1 MNVEELQ
8 DRLILRKMKEAKNFG
23 GGGKGLDV
31 ERICNGAEQNVRA
44 N

>member
-1 MNVEELQ
+1 M
-8 DRLILRKMKEAKNFG
+8 ILRKMKEAKNFG